1 MKRSTK
7 IILAIVVLLIVA
19 RLLLPYFVLRYVNKL
34 MADMGSYTGH
44 VEDVDIALI
53 RGSYQIEDLR
63 IRKINGKIKEPFL
76 YVPKI
81 DLSVEWKSLFKGALV
96 GEVECYQPELNFAF
110 SNNEQAS
117 QTGKELDW
125 TKLVKDLLPIQIN
138 RFAAYNGKVDLVNLF
153 EATKTDLSLEKFNV
167 DIHNIRNVED
177 KQSKLP
183 SPVTASG
190 DVPGWGGTMKFEA
203 GMNLLKQ
210 IPDFNYNLSFDNLQL
225 VKLNDL
231 ARKYGNIDF
240 EQGTIS
246 VISEMAMYDGRFVG
260 YFKPLTKGMKIF
272 KLKEPEDHRT
282 VGRFFTELLAEGGSE
297 ILENQKRDQV
307 ATRIPLRGTVEN
319 TETEIWPIIIGVLRN
334 AYVEAFTKEFD
345 NTVTFKDAVETLK
358 EDYKAKREKKKAER
372 KERREE
378 RKEAR
383 QKKREERREARKKE
397 KDAR

>member
-7 IILAIVVLLIVA
+7 IILALVVLLIVA

-34 MADMGSYTGH
+34 MADMGAYTGH
-44 VEDVDIALI
+44 VEDVNIALI

-76 YVPKI
+76 SVPTI
-81 DLSVEWKSLFKGALV
+81 DLSVEWRSLFKGALV
-96 GEVECYQPELNFAF
+96 AEVECFRPELNFAF

-125 TKLVKDLLPIQIN
+125 TQLVKDLLPIKIN
-138 RFAAYNGKVDLVNLF
+138 RFAAYDGKIDLVNLF
-153 EATKTDLSLEKFNV
+153 EATKTDFSLEKFNV
-167 DIHNIRNVED
+167 DIRNIRNVED
-177 KQSKLP
+177 KQSRLP
-183 SPVTASG
+183 SPVTASA
-190 DVPGWGGTMKFEA
+190 DVPGWGGTLKFDA

-210 IPDFNYNLSFDNLQL
+210 IPDFNYNMSLNSLQL

-231 ARKYGNIDF
+231 AREYGNVDF
-240 EQGTIS
+240 ERGTVS
-246 VISEMAMYDGRFVG
+246 VVSEMAMNDGRFVG
-260 YFKPLTKGMKIF
+260 YFKPLTKDMKIF
-272 KLKEPEDHRT
+272 KLKEPGEKRT

-307 ATRIPLRGTVEN
+307 ATRIPLKGTVEN
-319 TETEIWPIIIGVLRN
+319 TETEVWPIIIGVLRN
-334 AYVEAFTKEFD
+334 AYVEAFTTEFD

-358 EDYKAKREKKKAER
+358 EDYKAKREAKKAER

-378 RKEAR
+378 RKEDR
-383 QKKREERREARKKE
+383 QQKRAERKEARE
-397 KDAR
+397 KAKGN